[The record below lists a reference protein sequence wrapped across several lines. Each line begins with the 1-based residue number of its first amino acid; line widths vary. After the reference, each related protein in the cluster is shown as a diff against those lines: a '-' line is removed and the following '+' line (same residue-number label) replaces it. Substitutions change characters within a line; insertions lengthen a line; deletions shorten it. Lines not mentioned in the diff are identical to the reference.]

1 MAVPRINEGCFYPL
15 LSAVRVRFLYLR
27 YFQVEVR
34 HFITASHFTVFNLL
48 HVIYQYIWSIY
59 FLIFTNIIIPF
70 DLSKRK
76 RLFPLLCYAVSTL
89 FLISLLNEK
98 FTDSFDRKISISKD
112 DAKSRVYSVVSFNRS
127 IHSIVW
133 PKKEQTCFVCN
144 LINIGGKSFLLHNEG
159 EMDERE
165 RETSLPSDFGLFY
178 FRSRGRGYSLPGFL
192 IHYRLV
198 LLICKSPKGFSLLWF
213 GKQKTVD
220 WNSLVVSW
228 LSSIGFNVILR

>member
-1 MAVPRINEGCFYPL
+1 MKNLQTVSIEKLASLKTTRRAGSIQLYRSMIYPFYCV
-15 LSAVRVRFLYLR
+15 A
-27 YFQVEVR
+27 
-34 HFITASHFTVFNLL
+34 
-48 HVIYQYIWSIY
+48 
-59 FLIFTNIIIPF
+59 
-70 DLSKRK
+70 
-76 RLFPLLCYAVSTL
+76 
-89 FLISLLNEK
+89 
-98 FTDSFDRKISISKD
+98 
-112 DAKSRVYSVVSFNRS
+112 
-127 IHSIVW
+127 W